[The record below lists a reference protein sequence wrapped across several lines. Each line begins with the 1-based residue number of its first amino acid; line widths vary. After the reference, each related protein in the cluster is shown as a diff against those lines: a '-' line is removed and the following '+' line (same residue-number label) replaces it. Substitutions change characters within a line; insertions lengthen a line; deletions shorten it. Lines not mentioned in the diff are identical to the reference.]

1 MSRCGTSED
10 GGRGSAV
17 AHVCA
22 LIGAIAVSF
31 AIVAPLSY
39 RAHEM
44 MGLWAAVIAVA
55 VCLLSPL
62 GASLATRAFA
72 TRDKAL
78 AGLLVSMFLRMGIP
92 LAFCL
97 VMQIQKGPLLEAGIV
112 YYVLVFYLVVLV
124 VETYFAMRH
133 VEHRQTS
140 SGGA

>member
-1 MSRCGTSED
+1 MSQCGTSEN

-17 AHVCA
+17 AHIGV
-22 LIGAIAVSF
+22 LTGAIAVSF

-44 MGLWAAVIAVA
+44 MGLWAAVIAAA

-112 YYVLVFYLVVLV
+112 YCVLVFYLVVLA
-124 VETYFAMRH
+124 VETWFAMRH
-133 VEHRQTS
+133 VEHRQTA
-140 SGGA
+140 SGGV